1 MKKFRESLLE
11 LKNLRT
17 LTLTAMLI
25 ALWIGLDRFSILIL
39 PTIKIKLTFIPFAF
53 ISAMFGPF
61 VGMLSGFIT
70 EMVSFFISPQGGA
83 FFPGFSLSAA
93 FTGIIYGMFLYKRPI
108 TLKNTFMAKAL
119 VNIFINIGV
128 NTYWLSILQ
137 GEAIRVLLPVRA
149 VKNLVLLPF
158 EAILMYITLKSLMK
172 IYDNMKKR

>member
-1 MKKFRESLLE
+1 MKKIKESLLE

-53 ISAMFGPF
+53 IASMFGPF
-61 VGMLSGFIT
+61 VAMLSGFIT

-83 FFPGFSLSAA
+83 FFPGFSVSAA
-93 FTGIIYGMFLYKRPI
+93 ITGVIYGMFLYKNPI
-108 TLKNTFMAKAL
+108 TLKNTFIAKAL
-119 VNIFINIGV
+119 VNILINIGL
-128 NTYWLSILQ
+128 NTYWLSLLQ

-158 EAILMYITLKSLMK
+158 ETVLMYLTLKSIMK
-172 IYDNMKKR
+172 IYNNMKNN